1 MEKEF
6 IPYELAVALEELGFN
21 EPCLLAYHLD
31 FYVEDEK
38 GTITLEFYEDGVTNE
53 QLHYITVE
61 LNKGEKIIAE
71 GYTNSYAAP
80 TWHQAFK
87 WIRDNFYL
95 VCIVFNDDGDIEH
108 ENLRY
113 NWEIRVVTRSFK
125 DLKNQRN
132 ARLGEYT
139 YRSYEEAE
147 LDCLK
152 QMLKLLKTRKHE

>member
-6 IPYELAVALEELGFN
+6 IPYELAVDLKELGFD
-21 EPCLLAYHLD
+21 EPCLINY
-31 FYVEDEK
+31 YIEK
-38 GTITLEFYEDGVTNE
+38 GEMYIEHTENGITNTKLDETTD
-53 QLHYITVE
+53 E
-61 LNKGEKIIAE
+61 LNEEQRENGEFLFE
-71 GYTNSYAAP
+71 YSYAAP